1 VLCPDCR
8 GRGRGRSA
16 YDSDWRRYQP
26 RAYVND
32 IRHLL
37 AAADVRGV
45 IVIGTSL
52 GAVLAMIMTIAMP
65 TAVAEALLNDLGP
78 RVESAIAQP
87 IIDYMLDD
95 RPQLDWTAAA
105 RHLC

>member
-8 GRGRGRSA
+8 GRGRSA
-16 YDSDWRRYQP
+16 YDNDWHRYQP
-26 RAYVND
+26 HAHVED

-37 AAADVRGV
+37 AVPDVRGV
-45 IVIGTSL
+45 IATGPSL
-52 GAVLAMIMTIAMP
+52 GGALTMIIAITMP

-78 RVESAIAQP
+78 RVESAILQQ
-87 IIDYMLDD
+87 IIDCILDD

-105 RHLC
+105 CHLC